1 MCDFDS
7 EDFLLGYL
15 IGSDREDEIPEEPEP
30 YDPFYEPAPG
40 EDEDGSFSPPANY
53 VALSIA

>member
-15 IGSDREDEIPEEPEP
+15 IGSDREDEIPDELDL
-30 YDPFYEPAPG
+30 YNLFYEPAPG
-40 EDEDGSFSPPANY
+40 EEEDE
-53 VALSIA
+53 

>member
-15 IGSDREDEIPEEPEP
+15 IGSDREHDVLNDSESF
-30 YDPFYEPAPG
+30 DPFYEQAPG
-40 EDEDGSFSPPANY
+40 EDEDRRP
-53 VALSIA
+53 LS